1 MAKKTIK
8 LDETNVKVERKTV
21 TITDS
26 VGMLGLIRSSGLS
39 LPAILALTIVN
50 ENFSAKYPMVY
61 PGEVDCVYRSIIA
74 RPQGNGLFSALMSA
88 KDTDEDARPW
98 SYSAICRML
107 RVMHIKGYLSRQRE
121 GRYVAY
127 GMTQEGI
134 DFLVKL
140 FGESMDKSAKKKAKQ
155 TKSK

>member
-1 MAKKTIK
+1 MTKKTIK
-8 LDETNVKVERKTV
+8 LDETNVKVDRKTV
-21 TITDS
+21 TITDNI
-26 VGMLGLIRSSGLS
+26 GMLGLIRSSGLS

-74 RPQGNGLFSALMSA
+74 RPTSNGVFSALMSA
-88 KDTDEDARPW
+88 KEDDDAKPW

-107 RVMHIKGYLSRQRE
+107 RVMHIKGFLSRQRE

-127 GMTQEGI
+127 GMTQKGI
-134 DFLVKL
+134 DFLVNL
-140 FGESMDKSAKKKAKQ
+140 FGESMNKSTKKNK
-155 TKSK
+155 TIKSK